1 MTEIK
6 VIAIVSVPAN
16 LFMYHLAKVNL
27 STPEAAGLTR
37 DLMRGQL
44 FGYYSSQR
52 HLVLLK
58 VGSGNRDVRLDFF
71 GV

>member
-1 MTEIK
+1 
-6 VIAIVSVPAN
+6 
-16 LFMYHLAKVNL
+16 MYHLAKVNL